1 MIFYMENIVLLIIE
15 YVVSFHLE
23 FLHYYLI
30 IHVAKNIILRFV
42 CSKRSF

>member
-1 MIFYMENIVLLIIE
+1 MENIILLIIE

-42 CSKRSF
+42 CSKCSF

>member
-1 MIFYMENIVLLIIE
+1 MENIVLLIIK

-30 IHVAKNIILRFV
+30 IYVAKNIILRFM
-42 CSKRSF
+42 CLKRSF